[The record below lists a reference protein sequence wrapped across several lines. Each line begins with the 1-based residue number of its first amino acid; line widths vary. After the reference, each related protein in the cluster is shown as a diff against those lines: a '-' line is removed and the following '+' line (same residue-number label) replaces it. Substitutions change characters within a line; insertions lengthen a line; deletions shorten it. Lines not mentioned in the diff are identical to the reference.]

1 MRRLTE
7 LILVGCFLFASIFF
21 QTGCASGPGQLKPAD
36 LILPLDHEDKI
47 QAVDK
52 QIKAY
57 FQENQAQFEKLAT
70 YLTTVET
77 KFGTRPVPLSL
88 TTTQYIDKISDDSI
102 RQLVTA
108 MLDEA
113 EVQMIIA
120 GLDGD
125 ADIRFVFAADDAA
138 GDYQQSL
145 NYVGPLSTGTF
156 DANTAD
162 QSEYN
167 LIRRYEKLQ
176 DNWFICLFDL
186 AEIKNA
192 QDYRQAAWDYLG
204 EAGQKEITSDWRQ
217 ARVTLADWDQVGQKI
232 DDSSRDFVVRVQF
245 RTDQDGLLGPITLY
259 LDPVTRKIVG
269 NELRF

>member
-1 MRRLTE
+1 MHRLTK
-7 LILVGCFLFASIFF
+7 LFLAVCLLLAGIFI
-21 QTGCASGPGQLKPAD
+21 QTACSSGSSQLMKPAD

-47 QAVDK
+47 QAVDQ
-52 QIKAY
+52 QIKKY
-57 FQENQAQFEKLAT
+57 FLENQTQFEKLAT

-88 TTTQYIDKISDDSI
+88 TTTQYIERIGDDSV

-113 EVQMIIA
+113 EVQVIIA
-120 GLDGD
+120 GLDGN
-125 ADIRFVFAADDAA
+125 ADICFVFAADDD
-138 GDYQQSL
+138 GDYQQGL
-145 NYVGPLSTGTF
+145 NYVGPLSSGSF

-167 LIRRYEKLQ
+167 QIRRYEKLQ
-176 DNWFICLFDL
+176 DTWFICLYDL

-204 EAGQKEITSDWRQ
+204 EAGQKEVVSDWRQ
-217 ARVTLADWDQVGQKI
+217 ARVTLADWDQVGRKT

-259 LDPVTRKIVG
+259 LDPVTRNIVG

>member
-7 LILVGCFLFASIFF
+7 LILAGCFLFASIFL
-21 QTGCASGPGQLKPAD
+21 QTGCASGPVQLKPAD
-36 LILPLDHEDKI
+36 LIVPLDHEDKI

-57 FQENQAQFEKLAT
+57 FQENQASFEKLAT

-102 RQLVTA
+102 GQMVTV

-113 EVQMIIA
+113 EVQAIIA

-125 ADIRFVFAADDAA
+125 ADIRFIFAADEAA

-145 NYVGPLSTGTF
+145 NYVGPLSAGTF

-176 DNWFICLFDL
+176 DNWFICLYDL

-269 NELRF
+269 TELRF